1 MTFIHRMV
9 LEYRIQYIIDTIS
22 PVFLVI
28 ILGAVLE
35 LSGFFKD
42 GFAASLNKLV
52 YWIALPVLLF
62 YNIAVAKYGYGEAM
76 GVFYVVMA
84 VMLAAILF
92 SLLFSLL
99 FRLSGENMGAFVQG
113 AYRGNLVFIGLPL
126 IIYSAGSAAGKFEEI
141 SILAIS
147 LIIPAYNIA
156 AIIVLLACRHS
167 INGRM
172 PLRVLKELFTNPLVI
187 SSVCG
192 ILYMHFF
199 NRMPLFV
206 ERSCQTVGRI
216 ALPLSLLCIGAC
228 LAGTRNTADYS
239 LSIVSSIIKVAFC
252 PFVAFLVARWLGLG
266 AEQTRIAIL
275 FAACPTAVS
284 SYVMASQLGANA
296 RLSAAII
303 MVSSV
308 LSVAAFVGIL
318 IVI

>member
-1 MTFIHRMV
+1 MSFIHKII

-28 ILGAVLE
+28 ILGAVLQ
-35 LSGFFKD
+35 LSGFFKE

-52 YWIALPVLLF
+52 YWIALPILLF

-76 GVFYVVMA
+76 GVVYVVIA
-84 VMLAAILF
+84 VMLAAILL
-92 SLLFSLL
+92 SLLFSAL
-99 FRLSGENMGAFVQG
+99 FRLSGENTGAFVQG
-113 AYRGNLVFIGLPL
+113 SYRGNLVFIGLPL

-147 LIIPAYNIA
+147 LIIPIYNIA
-156 AIIVLLACRHS
+156 AIIILLASRHS
-167 INGRM
+167 FDKRM

-187 SSVCG
+187 SSVIG
-192 ILYMHFF
+192 ILYMHFC

-216 ALPLSLLCIGAC
+216 ALPLSLLCIGAS

-239 LSIVSSIIKVAFC
+239 LSIVSAVIKVAFC
-252 PFVAFLVARWLGLG
+252 PFVAFLAARWLGLTP
-266 AEQTRIAIL
+266 EQTRVAII
-275 FAACPTAVS
+275 FSACPTAVS

-303 MVSSV
+303 MASSI
-308 LSVAAFVGIL
+308 LSVAAFIAIL